1 MKLKKIASLVLAGV
15 MAVSMLAGCSGKT
28 EGDEKPGDDVVV
40 VPETGIVAEVNNG
53 QNEDNEAKIDFTS
66 NASLD
71 VALTSAVKAFGEYSN
86 YEVLTQRVAN
96 LLSMDAW
103 NKTILN
109 NVYHGM
115 ANPDVPMKNDN
126 SVDDDADGDVVEFV
140 EVITISSE
148 TAKSEDAAMKQAA
161 ETIDKVVGQLPATSY
176 VKGETKGG
184 EKYCDYTYTGAVS
197 MVTVEKANGM
207 TTYCF
212 AYTIAQ
218 TTHVETLAPAEA

>member
-1 MKLKKIASLVLAGV
+1 MKLKKIASLMLAGV

-28 EGDEKPGDDVVV
+28 NGEEKPGDDVVV

-53 QNEDNEAKIDFTS
+53 QNQDNDAKIDFTS
-66 NASLD
+66 NTSLD
-71 VALTSAVKAFGEYSN
+71 AALTSAVKAFGENSN
-86 YEVLTQRVAN
+86 SDNLTKRVAN

-103 NKTILN
+103 NGTITN
-109 NVYHGM
+109 AGYHGM
-115 ANPDVPMKNDN
+115 KNPSVPMKNGN
-126 SVDDDADGDVVEFV
+126 SVVDGADGDVVEFV
-140 EVITISSE
+140 EVFTIDSDK
-148 TAKSEDAAMKQAA
+148 AKSEDAAMKQAA
-161 ETIDKVVGQLPATSY
+161 ETIDAVVGKLHATSY

-184 EKYCDYTYTGAVS
+184 EKYCDYTYTGTVS
-197 MVTVEKANGM
+197 MVTVEKANGL

>member
-1 MKLKKIASLVLAGV
+1 MKLKKIASLMLAGV

-28 EGDEKPGDDVVV
+28 EGEEKPGDDVVV

-53 QNEDNEAKIDFTS
+53 QNKDNKAKIDFTS
-66 NASLD
+66 NTSLD

-86 YEVLTQRVAN
+86 NDDLTKRVAN

-103 NKTILN
+103 NSTITN
-109 NVYHGM
+109 AGYHGM
-115 ANPDVPMKNDN
+115 NDARYPMQGTN

-140 EVITISSE
+140 EVFTITSE
-148 TAKSEDAAMKQAA
+148 QAKSENAAMKKAA
-161 ETIDKVVGQLPATSY
+161 ETIDKVVGRLHATSY
-176 VKGETKGG
+176 VKGQTKGG
-184 EKYCDYTYTGAVS
+184 EKYCDYTYTGTVS
-197 MVTVEKANGM
+197 MVTVEKANG
-207 TTYCF
+207 TTVYCF

>member
-1 MKLKKIASLVLAGV
+1 MKLKKIASLMLAGV

-28 EGDEKPGDDVVV
+28 EGEEKPGDDVVV

-53 QNEDNEAKIDFTS
+53 QSKNNEAKVDFTS
-66 NASLD
+66 NTSLD
-71 VALTSAVKAFGEYSN
+71 VALTSAVKAFGEDSYYDN
-86 YEVLTQRVAN
+86 LTKRVAN

-103 NKTILN
+103 HTTITYKG
-109 NVYHGM
+109 YHGM
-115 ANPDVPMKNDN
+115 KNPEVPMKNGN
-126 SVDDDADGDVVEFV
+126 SVKDDADGAVVEFV
-140 EVITISSE
+140 EAFTITSE
-148 TAKSEDAAMKQAA
+148 QAKSEDAAMKQAA
-161 ETIDKVVGQLPATSY
+161 ETIDKVIGGLHATSY

-184 EKYCDYTYTGAVS
+184 DKYCDYTYTGTVS

-207 TTYCF
+207 TIYCF

>member
-1 MKLKKIASLVLAGV
+1 MKLKKIASLMLVGV

-28 EGDEKPGDDVVV
+28 EGEEKPGDDVVV

-53 QNEDNEAKIDFTS
+53 QNKDNEAKIDFTS

-86 YEVLTQRVAN
+86 NDDLTERVAN

-103 NKTILN
+103 NKTIWG
-109 NVYHGM
+109 YHGM
-115 ANPDVPMKNDN
+115 TNPNVPMKNNN

-140 EVITISSE
+140 EVFTITSE
-148 TAKSEDAAMKQAA
+148 QAKSENAAMKKAA
-161 ETIDKVVGQLPATSY
+161 ETIDKVVGRLHATSY

-184 EKYCDYTYTGAVS
+184 DKYCDYTYTGTVS

>member
-1 MKLKKIASLVLAGV
+1 MKLKKIASLMLAGV

-53 QNEDNEAKIDFTS
+53 QDEDNEAKIDFTS
-66 NASLD
+66 NTSLD
-71 VALTSAVKAFGEYSN
+71 VALTSAVKAFGENSN
-86 YEVLTQRVAN
+86 AKDLTNRVAN

-103 NKTILN
+103 STTITDEG
-109 NVYHGM
+109 YHGM
-115 ANPDVPMKNDN
+115 KDPDYPMQNTN
-126 SVDDDADGDVVEFV
+126 SVDDGADGDVVEFV
-140 EVITISSE
+140 EVFTIDSDK
-148 TAKSEDAAMKQAA
+148 AKSEDAAMKQAA
-161 ETIDKVVGQLPATSY
+161 ETIDAVVGELHATSY
-176 VKGETKGG
+176 VKGQTKGG
-184 EKYCDYTYTGAVS
+184 DKYCDYTYTGAVS

>member
-1 MKLKKIASLVLAGV
+1 MKLKKIASLMLAGV

-86 YEVLTQRVAN
+86 YKDLTARVAN

-103 NKTILN
+103 STTILN
-109 NVYHGM
+109 NVYNGM
-115 ANPDVPMKNDN
+115 ANPDYPMNGYN
-126 SVDDDADGDVVEFV
+126 SVDEDADGDVVEFV
-140 EVITISSE
+140 EVFTIDSE
-148 TAKSEDAAMKQAA
+148 KAKSEDAAMKQAA
-161 ETIDKVVGQLPATSY
+161 ETIDKVVGRLPATSY
-176 VKGETKGG
+176 VKGATKGG